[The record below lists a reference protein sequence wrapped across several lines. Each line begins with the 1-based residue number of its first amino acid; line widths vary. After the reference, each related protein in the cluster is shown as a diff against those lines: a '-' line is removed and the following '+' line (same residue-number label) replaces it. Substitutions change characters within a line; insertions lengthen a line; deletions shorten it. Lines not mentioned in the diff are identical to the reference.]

1 MNYNNIITNLVSG
14 TDDDGIVESIIK
26 DIFDEASVEAERVK
40 DTFTEAFEMLT
51 IPDLETKRVVFDRVR
66 YAYLKAGLNMWD
78 AAAMIT
84 LVGHLHK
91 VSIYTADQFVVDAL
105 ANDVKISDLAVYFNW
120 ED

>member
-1 MNYNNIITNLVSG
+1 MNYNIITNLVSG

-26 DIFDEASVEAERVK
+26 DIFDGASVEAERVK

-66 YAYLKAGLNMWD
+66 YAYLKAGLNMWA

-84 LVGHLHK
+84 LVGHLYR
-91 VSIYTADQFVVDAL
+91 VSIYTASEYIIDAL
-105 ANDVKISDLAVYFNW
+105 DKDVKISELVVYFNW